1 MPTKLSS
8 YLTELGFRQIEHLG
22 DVVSY
27 NKENGGEYIVVK
39 ENNRLYRYDAN
50 STQPVDNLNVTP
62 TLDGGNTRWIAVGG
76 AAMTQTRVVYT
87 FTETSNTVPLGMK
100 VLAKANILYVNIH
113 NTQILSDEFS
123 LNSTKDAIILSKS
136 FEAGVKVEVV
146 IVIGDF
152 TPDPYDYTQLS
163 NLPRINGVVL
173 EGDKSLSSLDI
184 YSKSEVDTK
193 IAEKDSLPDQTENAG
208 KVLSTDGTTASW
220 ENLPEYSINNVK
232 LEGNKTLDDLG
243 ITSAITTAVENEKTR
258 AEGIEGGLKTDLTAL
273 QNTVST
279 STGEINTALEEKQDK
294 LTAGSGI
301 NISEDNIITNTFE
314 VPENVVTSENYV
326 NSKLWKG
333 TEAEYSALGT
343 YDDAITYIIT
353 DDNEEGSSGSGT
365 SNYEEL
371 ENKPSING
379 VTLEGNKSSTD
390 LQLVTIDDTN
400 ASTTTV
406 YSSNKVNTLL
416 NKKLTNNLHA
426 VNVDLNTLR
435 ETGIYAVK
443 VIYSFG
449 HSNLHLPYIDS
460 ITKNATW
467 IVDVNRYG
475 GIAQV
480 VQTAYIVPSSQISPY
495 TFRRYST
502 GIGDSWSEWYQI
514 AGPGLDMPSNK
525 TVDISLQAS
534 GATYT
539 AEANGYVSAAC
550 GSWNDNARIA
560 LNTSGILYNSSY
572 YPTAGA
578 GALSCSVPVSKG
590 QAYSLVYE
598 NTTPNVFK
606 FTYANSEVP
615 MNERYPDQEVYTS
628 DIVVNV
634 TVNGTAPNAT
644 EFKVGD
650 KDFTSTYNAYKEGN
664 VYFQISHVQEEIVA
678 WSLTLES
685 GTATPSSGEITLNGS
700 KITIDITV
708 DNAG

>member
-50 STQPVDNLNVTP
+50 STQPIDNLNVTP

-163 NLPRINGVVL
+163 NLPRINGV
-173 EGDKSLSSLDI
+173 
-184 YSKSEVDTK
+184 T
-193 IAEKDSLPDQTENAG
+193 
-208 KVLSTDGTTASW
+208 
-220 ENLPEYSINNVK
+220 
-232 LEGNKTLDDLG
+232 LEGNKT
-243 ITSAITTAVENEKTR
+243 SA
-258 AEGIEGGLKTDLTAL
+258 
-273 QNTVST
+273 
-279 STGEINTALEEKQDK
+279 
-294 LTAGSGI
+294 
-301 NISEDNIITNTFE
+301 
-314 VPENVVTSENYV
+314 
-326 NSKLWKG
+326 
-333 TEAEYSALGT
+333 
-343 YDDAITYIIT
+343 
-353 DDNEEGSSGSGT
+353 
-365 SNYEEL
+365 
-371 ENKPSING
+371 
-379 VTLEGNKSSTD
+379 D
-390 LQLVTIDDTN
+390 LQLVAIDDTN

-416 NKKLTNNLHA
+416 NKKLTNNLLTT
-426 VNVDLNTLR
+426 NVDLNTLR
-435 ETGIYAVK
+435 ETGIYTVG

-449 HSNLHLPYIDS
+449 HGNLHLPYIDS

-467 IVDVNRYG
+467 IIDVNQYG

-480 VQTAYIVPSSQISPY
+480 VQTAYIVPNSQISPR

-525 TVDISLQAS
+525 TVDILLQAS

-550 GSWNDNARIA
+550 GSWNDNAKIA

-615 MNERYPDQEVYTS
+615 MNERYPNQEVYTS
-628 DIVVNV
+628 NIVVNV

-644 EFKVGD
+644 EFKVGN
-650 KDFTSTYNAYKEGN
+650 KDFTSTYNAFKEGN
-664 VYFQISHVQEEIVA
+664 VYFQISHVQEETVA

-700 KITIDITV
+700 KITINITV